1 MGNDVIRMQQEAE
14 QRVARMRE
22 HSRMLV
28 NGGLPERGRSQ
39 ETMAAVRPAPYTRR
53 TFPVPAPTPPPP
65 PSRPVPPPAE
75 KAPEDCKE
83 LAKTG
88 GLFEDQEQ
96 LLLLLLAVLLVK
108 NGAPIELIVA
118 LLYLAM

>member
-39 ETMAAVRPAPYTRR
+39 ETMAAGRPAPYTRR

-65 PSRPVPPPAE
+65 PSRPVPPAE